1 MPIAIRFEAFRFVVH
16 AQKSTAMGLW
26 ACSHRKC
33 LEFRGNEIASGGILR
48 PTQCFKEARQQFHM
62 FKYPPFLP
70 IASYSTDLVFGFP
83 IVCLSLKPHPSQIRL
98 RLEARQVVGKKTR
111 KLSFLYCSQP
121 SRKLQHITCT
131 LYRPCVGV
139 SQATALIGDTKQ
151 ATSEGKSG
159 TVETELTELVDMAL
173 L

>member
-1 MPIAIRFEAFRFVVH
+1 MQESQQKEGSFSTNEAVQLKKLVELISYILKPMKLWISISRSSSGVWVYRAMPIAIRFEAVRFVVH

-33 LEFRGNEIASGGILR
+33 LEFRGDEIASGGILR

-98 RLEARQVVGKKTR
+98 RLEARQVVAKK
-111 KLSFLYCSQP
+111 
-121 SRKLQHITCT
+121 
-131 LYRPCVGV
+131 
-139 SQATALIGDTKQ
+139 
-151 ATSEGKSG
+151 
-159 TVETELTELVDMAL
+159 
-173 L
+173 